1 MFLSRADYGEFL
13 KTVSQAHDLWG
24 VKDLVRS
31 RRGEENE
38 GRKVGMCLMKRLS
51 DMTLAEAAREY
62 GVKSYGAVGW
72 ACLGIHLKR
81 GADRRFRRRLENPE
95 DVICQQKI

>member
-24 VKDLVRS
+24 VQDLVRS

-38 GRKVGMCLMKRLS
+38 GRKVGMYLM
-51 DMTLAEAAREY
+51 
-62 GVKSYGAVGW
+62 
-72 ACLGIHLKR
+72 R
-81 GADRRFRRRLENPE
+81 G
-95 DVICQQKI
+95 